1 MKKINIIYSL
11 LVLVLAFSA
20 CEIEPIID
28 PNNPAAEGVQD
39 GASIADLRLLA
50 AGSESAMRNDIEFY
64 YWTTSIVGRDYYDLN
79 GIDPRYTGEL
89 VGEQGAELDNNGFLT
104 TRVYNSRYRAIR
116 NVETLIQAVDK
127 AVGLS
132 DMDKNG
138 FLGYAET
145 IKAYNL
151 LLVLNQQYENGIRV
165 DVSDPDNLG
174 DFLEYNDASSAI
186 KSLLDD
192 ALTALNAAGESFA
205 FKLSDGFAGFNIPAD
220 FAKFNRALAARL
232 ALYQGNNAE
241 VLSLLEQSFFDRSGN
256 WDGGVYHLFGSGGN
270 DILNDLYN
278 IPNEGLYTATPDWV
292 DNAEEGDSRFES
304 KVTMLEASDDLAV
317 PVMLAGLSGEYQVTL
332 YDSNTDKVPVI
343 RNEELM
349 LMFIEANIGTN
360 NGEAEAA
367 INELRAS
374 YGLEPVSDLSETE
387 LVNQLI
393 HERRYSLF
401 GEGHRWL
408 DMRRWGKLNEI
419 KVDREGD
426 VVHAQ
431 FPRPIT
437 EN

>member
-1 MKKINIIYSL
+1 MRKINIIYSL
-11 LVLVLAFSA
+11 LVLLLAFNA

-39 GASIADLRLLA
+39 GASVADLRLLA
-50 AGSESAMRNDIEFY
+50 AGTESAMRNDIEFY

-89 VGEQGAELDNNGFLT
+89 VGEQGAALDDNGFLT

-116 NVETLIQAVDK
+116 NAETLLQAVDK

-132 DMDKNG
+132 DAEVNG
-138 FLGYAET
+138 FIGYAQT
-145 IKAYNL
+145 LKAYNL
-151 LLVLNQQYENGIRV
+151 LLVLNQQYENGIRI
-165 DVSDPDNLG
+165 DVADPDNLG
-174 DFLEYNDASSAI
+174 DFVNYNEASAAI
-186 KSLLDD
+186 KAILDE
-192 ALTALNAAGESFA
+192 AFTSLNAAGESFA
-205 FKLSDGFAGFNIPAD
+205 FKLSDGFAGFNSPAD

-256 WDGGVYHLFGSGGN
+256 WDAGVYHLFGSGGN

-292 DNAEEGDSRFES
+292 ENAEEGDPRFEN
-304 KVTMLEASDDLAV
+304 KVTLLEASEDLAV
-317 PVMLAGLSGEYQVTL
+317 PVMLADLSGEYQVTL
-332 YDSNTDKVPVI
+332 YESNTDKVPII

-349 LMFIEANIGTN
+349 LMYIEANIGTN
-360 NGEAEAA
+360 NGEAVAA

-374 YGLEPVSDLSETE
+374 YDLEPVSDLDEAG

-401 GEGHRWL
+401 GEGHRWV

-419 KVDREGD
+419 ILDRPDD

-437 EN
+437 E